1 MFLEEKVIIGVM
13 VALVV
18 AGAWLFVENTK
29 ERESL
34 YQECLSE
41 NVLSQF
47 ECKAAARE
55 MTRINH

>member
-1 MFLEEKVIIGVM
+1 MILEEKVIIGAIVAVVM
-13 VALVV
+13 
-18 AGAWLFVENTK
+18 AGAWLFVENVK

-47 ECKAAARE
+47 ECKAVARE
-55 MTRINH
+55 MTRINN